1 MLKEEGI
8 DSVVHTQKNRS
19 PAPDTAKRSNRNSR
33 EMYRLLKE
41 TIHTHRKNTNK
52 RTYREL

>member
-19 PAPDTAKRSNRNSR
+19 HAPDTAKKSNRNSR

-41 TIHTHRKNTNK
+41 TIHAHMKNTNK
-52 RTYREL
+52 RTYREI